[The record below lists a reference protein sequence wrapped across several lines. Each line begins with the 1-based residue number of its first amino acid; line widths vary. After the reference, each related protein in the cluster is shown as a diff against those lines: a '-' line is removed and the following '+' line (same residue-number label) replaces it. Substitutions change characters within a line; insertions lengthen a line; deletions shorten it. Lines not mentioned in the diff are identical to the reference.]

1 VRGRVRR
8 PRRRLRGQRRGSED
22 EGGVRRRGGSHR
34 PSRRLRSFCPRLM
47 NRSLHFFSKDL
58 ESLFINVTV
67 VQFLQLA
74 LFAAVYLLLVQKSG
88 LFKKISS

>member
-1 VRGRVRR
+1 
-8 PRRRLRGQRRGSED
+8 
-22 EGGVRRRGGSHR
+22 
-34 PSRRLRSFCPRLM
+34 M
-47 NRSLHFFSKDL
+47 NHSLHFFSKDL
-58 ESLFINVTV
+58 ESLFINVPV